1 MFNFCLWVDVALVVF
16 LKKHVD
22 TQLLLKTIGF
32 QHLSGVS
39 TLPLSAYFPSTLSQP
54 GDVGSTKL
62 PNLGRM
68 ATWRSAP
75 RLEIVGLNDLHFVW
89 YGWVRCQVTMRR

>member
-1 MFNFCLWVDVALVVF
+1 MFNFCLRVDVALVVF
-16 LKKHVD
+16 LKKRVD

-54 GDVGSTKL
+54 GDLESTQF

-75 RLEIVGLNDLHFVW
+75 RLEIVYISCV
-89 YGWVRCQVTMRR
+89 